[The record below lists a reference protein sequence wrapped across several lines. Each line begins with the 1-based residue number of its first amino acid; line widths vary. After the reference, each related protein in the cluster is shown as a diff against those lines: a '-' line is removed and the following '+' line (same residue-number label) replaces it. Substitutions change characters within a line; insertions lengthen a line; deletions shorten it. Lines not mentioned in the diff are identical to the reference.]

1 MLSTMMKPE
10 GWLQAVAE
18 GRVPAVSSCR
28 GTGTGWVLFTGL
40 AALRLLGP

>member
-18 GRVPAVSSCR
+18 GRVPAVSGCP
-28 GTGTGWVLFTGL
+28 GTRMGWALLRGL